1 MIGVGAFS
9 ALPLPSQLTR
19 PLPAPLWLVQAV
31 GLVQS
36 GLLLAGAVAL
46 GTRLAARVGLRAPA
60 FAALVTRASVLR
72 ALLPQLAPGVLGG
85 VLGAAVLLAFQRRAP
100 MEMSTVAGGGF
111 DPSLLV
117 RVLYGGITEELLLRW
132 GVMTLLLWAAWRPLQ
147 RGTGKPRAGIVA
159 FAVLASALV
168 FGLGHLPTV
177 LAFGGELSRGV
188 VLYVLGGNAL
198 FGIVTG
204 ALFWRYGLE
213 AAMLAHALA
222 HVFVYCA

>member
-1 MIGVGAFS
+1 MVS
-9 ALPLPSQLTR
+9 S
-19 PLPAPLWLVQAV
+19 
-31 GLVQS
+31 
-36 GLLLAGAVAL
+36 
-46 GTRLAARVGLRAPA
+46 
-60 FAALVTRASVLR
+60 
-72 ALLPQLAPGVLGG
+72 
-85 VLGAAVLLAFQRRAP
+85 
-100 MEMSTVAGGGF
+100 GGF

-132 GVMTLLLWAAWRPLQ
+132 GVMTLLLWTPWRLFQ
-147 RGTGKPRAGIVA
+147 RGAAKPRPGIVV

-204 ALFWRYGLE
+204 FLFWRYGLE

-222 HVFVYCA
+222 HVFVHFV